1 MTLRRRLS
9 VPAVAVITLAA
20 LASQPAVAQDDDG
33 LLPIP
38 PDAFEPGL
46 LPVPGDEP
54 PDPLAPLPEPE
65 GEPPTVPDGDYVGAW
80 GLGGSWWLGTG
91 QFTLIW
97 TGEASGPIDF
107 TVVDDAL
114 EGTWSME
121 GAAITDTRGL
131 PVESEGSS
139 RWSAAGTI
147 SGSGPYTTDG
157 SGSGTSSATVVVPG
171 LGPQTRTDNYSFS
184 GAGQLDHLLVV
195 CGQVNGSW
203 QQRFDEAFAG
213 SGIQHS
219 ITTYLSAIQIDSD
232 DPLDTEVAELTEL
245 VAEANLVQPD
255 FSNPGPS
262 FSRLTAIVAQ
272 AETLIAD
279 LGFDFTECDPSEKF
293 MRIITGRV
301 QDILNTYLVDWLAQG
316 PGIDLADFRQA
327 ITLGLRSGAIGGGG
341 PDPAGSLFLQFQA
354 EDIIQRE
361 FDEAVGDDLLGTSGG
376 DPDRVIEVVLVAE
389 QLGMT
394 LDDPAFTSE
403 VTAPDICLALGLE
416 VSAC

>member
-1 MTLRRRLS
+1 
-9 VPAVAVITLAA
+9 
-20 LASQPAVAQDDDG
+20 
-33 LLPIP
+33 
-38 PDAFEPGL
+38 
-46 LPVPGDEP
+46 
-54 PDPLAPLPEPE
+54 
-65 GEPPTVPDGDYVGAW
+65 
-80 GLGGSWWLGTG
+80 
-91 QFTLIW
+91 
-97 TGEASGPIDF
+97 
-107 TVVDDAL
+107 
-114 EGTWSME
+114 ME
-121 GAAITDTRGL
+121 GAAITTTRGV
-131 PVESEGSS
+131 PVAAEGSTL
-139 RWSAAGTI
+139 WSATGTI

-157 SGSGTSSATVVVPG
+157 SGSGTSSATVVAPG
-171 LGPQTRTDNYSFS
+171 LGPQTRTESYSFS

-245 VAEANLVQPD
+245 VASANLVQPD

-262 FSRLTAIVAQ
+262 LSRLTQIVAQ
-272 AETLIAD
+272 AEGLIAD
-279 LGFDFTECDPSEKF
+279 LGFDFTECDPGEKF

-301 QDILNTYLVDWLAQG
+301 QDILNSYLVNWLGQG

-341 PDPAGSLFLQFQA
+341 PDPAGSLFLQLQA
-354 EDIIQRE
+354 EDILQRE
-361 FDEAVGDDLLGTSGG
+361 FDDAVGDDLLGTSS

-403 VTAPDICLALGLE
+403 VTAPDVCLALGLE